1 MHTNDHNSKI
11 KINKN
16 NKLSLSFLRLYKSFK
31 KVSFKKVTGKVYRT
45 LNYPFLIFEGQRCGA
60 DFFWTGTVKKIFKLI
75 LHSKSSWLQEFESTV
90 AG

>member
-16 NKLSLSFLRLYKSFK
+16 NKLPLSFFRLYK
-31 KVSFKKVTGKVYRT
+31 SFKKVTGKVYRT
-45 LNYPFLIFEGQRCGA
+45 LNDPFLIFEGQRCGA